1 MQLTYKGRTTFLR
14 TFDDP
19 IFWPDEQQVAAAFKR
34 LLQAQLPKVYYVAG
48 NLERSIYKRGERE
61 FFMHS
66 IYKLNRIALINHGFD
81 VDTVSLDAR
90 DIPADASILVL
101 ADPKTTLSATTQRK
115 IQEYVDKGG
124 NLLVMGEPGKQAML
138 NPLLQQWGVQ
148 LMNGTLV
155 EPTKTGIPHMG
166 IPYATHPPPELAE
179 EDIFLG
185 YKNLHALRD
194 TNDSLKCLIPEET
207 ALSYSPGAAFTAT
220 RLRMTVRQRHLPKAD
235 P

>member
-90 DIPADASILVL
+90 DIPSDASILVL
-101 ADPKTTLSATTQRK
+101 AAPKTTLSATTQRK
-115 IQEYVDKGG
+115 IHEHLDKAGT
-124 NLLVMGEPGKQAML
+124 LLVTVEPATQAIR
-138 NPLLQQWGVQ
+138 NAWLQQ
-148 LMNGTLV
+148 
-155 EPTKTGIPHMG
+155 
-166 IPYATHPPPELAE
+166 
-179 EDIFLG
+179 
-185 YKNLHALRD
+185 
-194 TNDSLKCLIPEET
+194 
-207 ALSYSPGAAFTAT
+207 
-220 RLRMTVRQRHLPKAD
+220 
-235 P
+235 